1 MYGLDFNDRLTGL
14 AADGSAPELAVP
26 GGAAARLG
34 AADISPVVH
43 GLRQRLADSGA
54 ADLWVAVPPQQENSD
69 LGESLRQL
77 RAAGYAVQGFVDRAA
92 LVAAW
97 LQQPGSCALL
107 DLSRHSLAISVV
119 VNDGATV
126 ALRRTVRLAGGETA
140 LHAAWVNLAAA
151 TLVQQ
156 TRFDPLHD
164 QRQETQLRERLP
176 ALATE
181 AQRTGQGH
189 CTIDAGASELP
200 LTLTRDQLIAAASGW
215 LQPLATALQS
225 LSAAM
230 DDCALLLPRS
240 MLDIPGVS
248 DVLVTA
254 RFASAFSLADGAAAR
269 AASLLPA
276 AAVTGS
282 GGVQY
287 LMRVPVF
294 TTAADADAR
303 VPLNLRDSSGA
314 AAATHVIY
322 NGRALPIPVAGLVI
336 GRDPGDAA
344 ALRLPAGVA
353 GLSRRHCTLRHD
365 GARTQVVDHSSFG
378 SFVDGMRVRGRALL
392 TAGSVLRL
400 GEPGIE
406 LPLVALGVASGNAD

>member
-1 MYGLDFNDRLTGL
+1 MHGLDLNDRLTAFAVDGGAADVAAPHGGGPRVASSDISPML
-14 AADGSAPELAVP
+14 QSLRGRLPESAADGF
-26 GGAAARLG
+26 
-34 AADISPVVH
+34 
-43 GLRQRLADSGA
+43 
-54 ADLWVAVPPQQENSD
+54 WVAVPPQQEGPE

-77 RAAGYAVQGFVDRAA
+77 RAAGFAVQGFVDRAA
-92 LVAAW
+92 LVVAW
-97 LQQPGSCALL
+97 LQQPGSSALL
-107 DLSRHSLAISVV
+107 DLSRHSLSISVA
-119 VNDGATV
+119 VNDGSMV

-140 LHAAWVNLAAA
+140 LRDAWVNLAAS
-151 TLVQQ
+151 TIVQQ

-176 ALATE
+176 SLAAQ

-189 CTIDAGASELP
+189 CTIDAGGNELP
-200 LTLTRDQLIAAASGW
+200 LTLTRDQLVAVSSGW
-215 LQPLATALQS
+215 LQSLAITLQS
-225 LSAAM
+225 LSAGM
-230 DDCALLLPRS
+230 DDCALLVPQSL
-240 MLDIPGVS
+240 LDIPGIS
-248 DVLVTA
+248 DALAAA
-254 RFASAFSLADGAAAR
+254 RFTAVFSIADGAAAR

-276 AAVTGS
+276 ANVAAS

-294 TTAADADAR
+294 ATAPDLEAR
-303 VPLNLRDSSGA
+303 VPLQLRDGSGA
-314 AAATHVIY
+314 IAATHVIY
-322 NGRALPIPVAGLVI
+322 NGRALSIPAGGLAI

-344 ALRLPAGVA
+344 ALRLPEGIA

-378 SFVDGMRVRGRALL
+378 SFVDGVRVRGRALL

-406 LPLVALGVASGNAD
+406 LQLVALGAAPGNPD